1 MKETILKAQELT
13 KCYGRQ
19 KALDRVDLSVNRG
32 DICGLIGKN
41 GAGKTTLMKVFTGL
55 TVADGGT
62 AELFGKEGPEE
73 RTRIGCIIDSPAFF
87 SNLNAYDN
95 LKYYC
100 IIKGITDLSKI
111 GKALE
116 RVGLSDT
123 GKKKYRNFS
132 LGMKQRLGIALA
144 ILDEPELMILDEP
157 INGLDPIGIGDMREL
172 FRKLN
177 EENGITIIISSHILT
192 ELENLATRFVFIDR
206 GHIVKALT
214 KEELDEECRVS
225 LNLTCDNTSLAST
238 VLEKTC
244 GIKDY
249 KITDNMT
256 IKIYDPIQEDDLR
269 TALTQGGVRVG
280 KIESKGVSIE
290 EYFRMIVGDQISEG
304 GSGNG

>member
-1 MKETILKAQELT
+1 MKDTILKAQGLT
-13 KCYGRQ
+13 KCYGKQ
-19 KALDRVDLSVNRG
+19 KALDKVDLTVNRG
-32 DICGLIGKN
+32 EICGLIGKN

-55 TVADGGT
+55 TLADEGT

-73 RTRIGCIIDSPAFF
+73 RTRIGCIIDFPAFF
-87 SNLNAYDN
+87 GNLNAYDN

-111 GKALE
+111 DKALE

-123 GKKKYRNFS
+123 GRKKYRNFS

-177 EENGITIIISSHILT
+177 EETGITIMISSHILS
-192 ELENLATRFVFIDR
+192 ELENLATRFVFIDQGR
-206 GHIVKALT
+206 IVKSLS

-238 VLEKTC
+238 VLENTC
-244 GIKDY
+244 GIRDY
-249 KITDNMT
+249 KITDNVT
-256 IKIYDPIQEDDLR
+256 IKIYDPIQEEDLCN
-269 TALTQGGVRVG
+269 AMTQAGVKVG

-290 EYFRMIVGDQISEG
+290 EYFRMIVEDQKG
-304 GSGNG
+304 MGGNGNG

>member
-1 MKETILKAQELT
+1 MKDTILKAQGLT

-19 KALDRVDLSVNRG
+19 KALDRVDLTVTRG
-32 DICGLIGKN
+32 EICGLIGKN

-55 TVADGGT
+55 TPADEGT

-73 RTRIGCIIDSPAFF
+73 RTRIGCIIDFPAFF

-111 GKALE
+111 GKAIE

-123 GKKKYRNFS
+123 GRKKYRNFS

-177 EENGITIIISSHILT
+177 EETGITIMISSHILS
-192 ELENLATRFVFIDR
+192 ELESLATRFVFIDK
-206 GHIVKALT
+206 GHIVKSLS

-225 LNLTCDNTSLAST
+225 LNLTCDNTSLATT
-238 VLEKTC
+238 VLENTC
-244 GIKDY
+244 GIRDY
-249 KITDNMT
+249 KVTDNVT
-256 IKIYDPIQEDDLR
+256 VKIYDPIQEEDLR
-269 TALTQGGVRVG
+269 SAMTQAGVKVRN
-280 KIESKGVSIE
+280 IESKGVSIE
-290 EYFRMIVGDQISEG
+290 EYFRMIVEDQKG
-304 GSGNG
+304 MGGNGNG

>member
-1 MKETILKAQELT
+1 MKDTILKAQGLT

-19 KALDRVDLSVNRG
+19 KALDRVDLTVNRG
-32 DICGLIGKN
+32 EICGLIGKN

-55 TVADGGT
+55 TPSDEGT

-73 RTRIGCIIDSPAFF
+73 RTRIGCIIDFPAFF

-123 GKKKYRNFS
+123 GRKKYRNFS

-177 EENGITIIISSHILT
+177 EETGITIMISSHILS
-192 ELENLATRFVFIDR
+192 ELENLATRFVFIDK
-206 GHIVKALT
+206 GHIVKSLS

-225 LNLTCDNTSLAST
+225 LNLTCDNTSLATT
-238 VLEKTC
+238 VLENTC
-244 GIKDY
+244 GIRDY
-249 KITDNMT
+249 KVTDNVT
-256 IKIYDPIQEDDLR
+256 VKIYDPIQEEDLR
-269 TALTQGGVRVG
+269 SAMTQAGVKVRN
-280 KIESKGVSIE
+280 IESKGVSIE
-290 EYFRMIVGDQISEG
+290 EYFRMIVEDQKG
-304 GSGNG
+304 MGGNGNG